1 MIAQNSY
8 PVSSLQQ
15 AMLLPSLISQNT
27 DTYLEQIICDCQE
40 NINPEALKKS
50 WQEVIKHYEVLRTY
64 FDWQSSS
71 RILQLISSEVEI
83 PWQEIDLTDLSGS
96 DQAEKIQEYLKVDRS
111 QGFRL
116 DKAPLLRLTLGK
128 LSDDHYKLI
137 WTFHHS
143 ILDGRSI
150 ILILKEVFA
159 CYKSLQQQ
167 QSYQLPSVVPYRR
180 FVDFLANQPR
190 EHGQHFWESLLA
202 GFTKKVDLSTRRIQ
216 QELKSNLSTSEQL
229 VIKDNICTTSLSA
242 TITSQLQSL
251 ATEHNFTF
259 NTLIQGVYALA
270 LGKCSGRDDVVFG
283 ATRACRKLPIAGIET
298 MAGLLIN
305 TVPVRVKIDPELTIL
320 ELLQD
325 LRSQW
330 IAIRDY
336 ETTSLTQIHQWSD
349 LTTDHSLFDTLVMFE
364 HHNLTQSLD
373 LPNCQLEIKEQINL
387 PLSLAAYGGEQLSLN
402 LGYDPK
408 IYDSDTISLFLT
420 YLTKLLTKISLDPRQ
435 RISDLVAIAPG
446 KYQPT
451 FLDLFIKQV
460 EQNPQQLAV
469 VTKENSLTYQQLQDQ
484 STLLALTLRKM
495 GVKADVLVGIC
506 VERSLEMMV
515 GILAILKAGGAY
527 VPIDPKYPSER
538 ISYILKDIQA
548 SILLSQSWLV
558 EKMPD
563 FQGMILCLDKNPEQE
578 EQNYQDYQNHQDY
591 QNNLPTNSR
600 LPKPSPYDLAYIIYT
615 SGSTG
620 NPKGVMI
627 EHQALYNF
635 ILTHSQKYELN
646 TSDRTLQF
654 AALNFDVSV
663 AEIFPSLASGSTIYL
678 RTQEMSESIS
688 TFLEQCREWQL
699 TVLCLP
705 TAFWHYLGDQLI
717 SNHWKLPPT
726 VRTVV
731 IGGEKI
737 QKQRVSTWLNYVGKY
752 PHLVNAY
759 GPTEATVEVAAYW
772 ISEDDQMTTQEAEIP
787 IGKPSSHVSAYILN
801 DKLQPVTSGIAGELY
816 LQSVSLA
823 RGYLNRQDLTAKSFV
838 NIELEGERLR
848 CYKTGDRATRL
859 PNGNLVYL
867 DRIDR
872 QVKIRGYRIEL
883 GEIEGIVQ
891 QYSTVQDAVVLAKE
905 KDDLG
910 KYLVGYVVPQANQ
923 KINLEDLRDFLQNRL
938 PDYMIPRTF
947 MVLPELPITING
959 KIAYSLLPTP
969 EFAPDI
975 TTIIAPKNPTETLLV
990 KIWSEVF
997 RSPIGIHDNF
1007 WDLGGDSLVALH
1019 LFSLI
1024 EKEFQQN
1031 LPLTTLI
1038 QFPTIHQLSNRL
1050 QSQGL
1055 QVSWR
1060 SLVPIQPQGSKTP
1073 LFFIHPVGGNVLGYY
1088 KLIPYLSPD
1097 QPVYG
1102 LQAQGL
1108 DGTESAIDDIKVM
1121 ANKYL
1126 QEIQTIQPTGLYI
1139 LAGYSFGGVVAYEI
1153 AQQLQQTQQKVDVL
1167 ILLNSINPQIF
1178 KRRVLSPKEKMAIH
1192 ISNLAQLT
1200 TGQKSK
1206 YIKYRIGVKLE
1217 IISKRL
1223 IDRLYTFLK
1232 RPNPSVI
1239 PDYLLKLEAIHN
1251 QALEN
1256 YNPQSYHGR
1265 IIQFQTIE
1273 KSARIHP
1280 SPSLGWDE
1288 IVSGKIDIVDGVPG
1302 HHGTM
1307 LETPQVEFVG
1317 KKLQEILE
1325 EIHSSKVPQV

>member
-1 MIAQNSY
+1 MINQNAY
-8 PVSSLQQ
+8 PISSLQQ

-27 DTYLEQIICDCQE
+27 DTYLEQVICDWKE
-40 NINPEALKKS
+40 NINVEVLKKS
-50 WQEVIKHYEVLRTY
+50 WQEVIRHYEVLRTY

-71 RILQLISSEVEI
+71 RIVQLIDSEIEV
-83 PWQEIDLTDLSGS
+83 PWREVDWSDLSLS
-96 DQAEKIQEYLKVDRS
+96 DQIDKVQEYLKADRL
-111 QGFRL
+111 QGFPL
-116 DKAPLLRLTLGK
+116 NKPPLLRLTLGK
-128 LSDDHYKLI
+128 LSNDRYKLI

-159 CYKSLQQQ
+159 YYRSLQQH
-167 QSYQLPSVVPYRR
+167 QSYQMAPVTPYRE
-180 FVDFLANQPR
+180 FINFLTNQPSD
-190 EHGQHFWESLLA
+190 HGQSFWQKLLA
-202 GFTKKVDLSTRRIQ
+202 GFTKKVDLSARRIQ
-216 QELKSNLSTSEQL
+216 QELKSYLSISDQL
-229 VIKDNICTTSLSA
+229 VTKNNICTTSLST

-251 ATEHNFTF
+251 ATTHDFTF

-283 ATRACRKLPIAGIET
+283 ATRACRQLPIAGIET
-298 MAGLLIN
+298 MTGLLIN
-305 TVPVRVKIDPELTIL
+305 TVPVRVKINPELTIL
-320 ELLQD
+320 ELLQE

-330 IAIRDY
+330 VAIRDY
-336 ETTSLTQIHQWSD
+336 ETTSLNQIHQWSD
-349 LTTDHSLFDTLVMFE
+349 LTVDHALFDTLVMFE
-364 HHNLTQSLD
+364 YRDLTHSLN
-373 LPNCQLEIKEQINL
+373 LPNCHLEIKEQINL
-387 PLSLAAYGGEQLSLN
+387 PLSLAAYGGEQLYLN
-402 LGYDPK
+402 LGYNPK
-408 IYDSDTISLFLT
+408 IYDSETVSLFLI
-420 YLTKLLTKISLDPRQ
+420 YLTKLLTDISLNPHQ
-435 RISDLVAIAPG
+435 KISDLLAIAPA
-446 KYQPT
+446 KHQPT
-451 FLDLFIKQV
+451 FLDLFSQQV

-484 STLLALTLRKM
+484 SDLLALRLREM

-527 VPIDPKYPSER
+527 VPIDPKYPQER
-538 ISYILKDIQA
+538 ISYILQDIQA

-558 EKMPD
+558 EKMPE
-563 FQGMILCLDKNPEQE
+563 FPGMIICLDKNPEQE
-578 EQNYQDYQNHQDY
+578 KQDYQDY
-591 QNNLPTNSR
+591 QNNLLTNSR

-620 NPKGVMI
+620 SPKGVMI

-635 ILTHSQKYELN
+635 VLTHSQKYELKS
-646 TSDRTLQF
+646 SDRTLQF

-688 TFLEQCREWQL
+688 TLLEQCRAWQL

-705 TAFWHYLGDQLI
+705 TAFWHHLVDQLV
-717 SNHWKLPPT
+717 SNHWKLPST

-737 QKQRVSTWLNYVGKY
+737 QKQRVAIWLNYVGKY

-772 ISEDDQMTTQEAEIP
+772 ISEDDQIVNQEAEIP
-787 IGKPSSHVSAYILN
+787 IGTPSSHVKTYILD
-801 DKLQPVTSGIAGELY
+801 DKFQPVTSGVAGELY

-838 NIELEGERLR
+838 NIELEGKQLR

-859 PNGNLVYL
+859 PDGNLVYL

-910 KYLVGYVVPQANQ
+910 RYLVGYVVPQANQ
-923 KINLEDLRDFLQNRL
+923 KINLEALRDFLQDRL

-947 MVLPELPITING
+947 LVLPELPITING

-969 EFAPDI
+969 EFAPNI
-975 TTIIAPKNPTETLLV
+975 TTIIAPTNPTETLLI
-990 KIWSEVF
+990 KLWTEVF
-997 RSPIGIHDNF
+997 KSPVGIHDNF
-1007 WDLGGDSLVALH
+1007 WDLGGDSLVALR

-1038 QFPTIHQLSNRL
+1038 QLPTIHQLSNRL

-1060 SLVPIQPQGSKTP
+1060 SLVPIQPQGSRKP
-1073 LFFIHPVGGNVLGYY
+1073 FFCIHPVGGNVLCYQN
-1088 KLIPYLSPD
+1088 LIPYLSPD

-1108 DGTESAIDDIKVM
+1108 DGTETAIDDIKVM

-1126 QEIQTIQPTGLYI
+1126 QEIQTIQPIGPYI
-1139 LAGYSFGGVVAYEI
+1139 LGGYSFGGTVAYEV
-1153 AQQLQQTQQKVDVL
+1153 AQQLQQAGQEVTAV
-1167 ILLNSINPQIF
+1167 IFFNSINPQIF

-1200 TGQKSK
+1200 PRQKSK
-1206 YIKYRIGVKLE
+1206 YINYRVGVKLE
-1217 IISKRL
+1217 VINKRL
-1223 IDRLYTFLK
+1223 VDRIYNFLK

-1239 PDYLLKLEAIHN
+1239 PDYLLRLEAIHN
-1251 QALEN
+1251 YALEN
-1256 YNPQSYHGR
+1256 YDPQPYHGR

-1273 KSARIHP
+1273 KSAKIHP
-1280 SPSLGWDE
+1280 NPSLGWDE
-1288 IVSGKIDIVDGVPG
+1288 IVTGKIDIVDGVPG

-1307 LETPQVEFVG
+1307 LETPQIAFVG

-1325 EIHSSKVPQV
+1325 EIHSSSRGASPSSVST